1 MKITIK
7 ISATEAKGIIK
18 DHVMK
23 QIPIDFTDKEIYV
36 SNPYGDFTVEIVDKV
51 EEVKNEDNRSV

>member
-23 QIPIDFTDKEIYV
+23 QIPMDFTGKEIYV
-36 SNPYGDFTVEIVDKV
+36 SNLYNEFTIEITDKI
-51 EEVKNEDNRSV
+51 EEVTDGINQV

>member
-7 ISATEAKGIIK
+7 ISATEAKDIIK

-23 QIPIDFTDKEIYV
+23 QIPMDFTDKEIYV
-36 SNPYGDFTVEIVDKV
+36 SNSYGEFTVVITEKA
-51 EEVKNEDNRSV
+51 EEVKDGIN